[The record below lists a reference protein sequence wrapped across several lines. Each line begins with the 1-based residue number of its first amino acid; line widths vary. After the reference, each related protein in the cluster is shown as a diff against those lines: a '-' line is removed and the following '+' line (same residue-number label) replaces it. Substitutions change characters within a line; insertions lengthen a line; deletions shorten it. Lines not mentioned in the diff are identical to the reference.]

1 MQDKKVLSEE
11 ERKARRNE
19 QIRLWQ
25 KANPDKVRE
34 IKKRYYASD
43 KGRAQK
49 RKEDVAFVASGGRAQ
64 VEARRASKPISE
76 ARKASRR
83 RWASRNKDYF
93 AADRA
98 RRRDLVRDLSPCDF
112 WVLQEA
118 VALARLRE
126 KVVGGKWH
134 VDHIVP
140 VSKGGTSVPENIQVV
155 PAWWNRS
162 KSNLRVELFLGA

>member
-11 ERKARRNE
+11 ERRVYNAEKSRKWRE
-19 QIRLWQ
+19 L
-25 KANPDKVRE
+25 NPEKYRE
-34 IKKRYYASD
+34 AKRRYYASG
-43 KGRAQK
+43 KGKAQK
-49 RKEDVAFVASGGRAQ
+49 RKEDAAFVASGGRAQ

-83 RWASRNKDYF
+83 RWAARNKDYF
-93 AADRA
+93 VADRA

-134 VDHIVP
+134 VDHVVP

-162 KSNLRVELFLGA
+162 KSNLRVERFLGV

>member
-11 ERKARRNE
+11 ERRVYNAEKSRKWRE
-19 QIRLWQ
+19 L
-25 KANPDKVRE
+25 NPEKYRE
-34 IKKRYYASD
+34 AKRRYYASD
-43 KGRAQK
+43 KGKAQK
-49 RKEDVAFVASGGRAQ
+49 RKEDAAFVASGGRAQ

-83 RWASRNKDYF
+83 RWAARNKDYF
-93 AADRA
+93 VADRA

-162 KSNLRVELFLGA
+162 KSNLRVERFLGV